1 MSNIIDDS
9 SIYELMMNKDYAIR
23 VGMVREH
30 VYIPSTGETQYI
42 VEVKKKN
49 VIFPMSCIR
58 SVKFG
63 GLYNYEEF
71 NQRGFK
77 VGTNQSTIGDFRI
90 CPGDMVIVAAANG
103 EAREGII
110 LGSIKHPGRQ
120 EILPADGSISYISE
134 FNGLQKI
141 INSLGEYRV
150 TFKGTP
156 TNIDKLLNTP
166 DGSEYPLPEHND
178 AISYSYYQ
186 FDKTGSY
193 IVSDN
198 ASEDPQSISI
208 DKPNGKIIITSGK
221 TSLVIDK
228 KSESYEITNKKVT
241 FNTQDE
247 FNINTKKTSIKS
259 TDLFELQAR
268 DIKTKGKM
276 AQEGDVSIKGNTDQV
291 GNMTVTGDLTSTG
304 KTSLAGGAHALVYDI
319 ILCQGAGNFG
329 APVFSNLTVLKT
341 SQTKAT

>member
-1 MSNIIDDS
+1 MDNIVDDS
-9 SIYELMMNKDYAIR
+9 SLYQHLMDEDYAIR

-30 VYIPSTGETQYI
+30 IYIPSTGETQYI
-42 VEVKKKN
+42 VEVKLKN
-49 VIFPMSCIR
+49 VIFPMACVR

-71 NQRGFK
+71 NHRGFN

-103 EAREGII
+103 NAREGII

-120 EILPADGSISYISE
+120 EILPADDSISYVSE

-156 TNIDKLLNTP
+156 TNIDKLSNTP
-166 DGSEYPLPEHND
+166 DGSEYPLPTHDD

-193 IVSDN
+193 VVSDN
-198 ASEDPQSISI
+198 TDEDPQSIML
-208 DKPNGKIIITSGK
+208 DKPNGKIVITSGK

-228 KSESYEITNKKVT
+228 KNESYEITNKKVT

-247 FNINTKKTSIKS
+247 FNINTKKTTIKS
-259 TDLFELQAR
+259 TELFQLEAR

-276 AQEGDVSIKGNTDQV
+276 AQEGDVSIKGNVNQT
-291 GNMTVTGDLTSTG
+291 GNMTVTGDFTSTG
-304 KTSLAGGAHALVYDI
+304 KTSLAGGAHPLVYDV
-319 ILCQGAGNFG
+319 ILCQGTGNFG
-329 APVFSNLTVLKT
+329 APVFSSITLLKT